1 MVRNQVALDRNASHN
16 ISSIHEEY
24 PIYPVREDTM
34 TKAIRIHEYGAANN
48 MKWEDVTVGAPADGE
63 VRVKHTAIGLNF
75 IDVYQRT
82 GLYDI
87 GALPA
92 TLGMEGAGVIEE
104 VGTGVAGFA
113 AGDRV
118 AYAMGLGAYSE
129 ARLITTDRLV
139 KVPDSISD
147 NTAAAMMLQGMTA
160 QYLLKSSYPV
170 KAGDTILIMAAA
182 GGVGQILSQ
191 WAKHLG
197 ATVIGCVGSEA
208 KAIAAQAA
216 GCDHTILYNS
226 EDVAARVR
234 DITGGAGVP
243 VSYDSI
249 GQATVQASLDSLKP
263 TGSFISFGNASGPIA
278 DFNPGILAMKGSLY
292 MQRPTL
298 ATYTRS
304 RELLDAVA
312 GDLFDTVAS
321 GAVSIN
327 IDQTYPLAETVQAHK
342 DLESRSTTG
351 STVLIP

>member
-1 MVRNQVALDRNASHN
+1 
-16 ISSIHEEY
+16 
-24 PIYPVREDTM
+24 M
-34 TKAIRIHEYGAANN
+34 TKAIRIYEYGDADN
-48 MKWEDVTVGAPADGE
+48 MKWERVDVGAPGDSE
-63 VRVKHTAIGLNF
+63 VRVKHTAVGLNF
-75 IDVYQRT
+75 IDIYQRT

-104 VGTGVAGFA
+104 VGAGVDDFA

-129 ARLITTDRLV
+129 ARLMTTDRLV
-139 KVPDSISD
+139 KVPDGISD

-160 QYLLKSSYPV
+160 QYLLKSSYSV
-170 KAGDTILIMAAA
+170 KSGDTILIMAAA

-226 EDVAARVR
+226 EDVAERVR

-249 GQATVQASLDSLKP
+249 GQATVNASLDSLAP
-263 TGSFISFGNASGPIA
+263 TGCFISFGNASGPIT
-278 DFNPGILAMKGSLY
+278 DFNPGILALKGSLY

-298 ATYTRS
+298 ATYTRN
-304 RELLDAVA
+304 RELLNAVA
-312 GDLFDTVAS
+312 GDLFAAVAS
-321 GAVSIN
+321 GAVNIN

-342 DLESRSTTG
+342 DLEGRKTTG